1 MLSGT
6 VTRRYTQ
13 GLYAAAKDEKT
24 ITAVDVSLHLLVQT
38 MQEIPR
44 LRTLLEHPVIH
55 PAAKLNVLR
64 NVFGAHLHPLVERF
78 VAVALERKRAP
89 YLGAVATEFHRQAD
103 AAKGR
108 TEVLVESALPLTP
121 AQVQR
126 LAEQLSKVLQ
136 QQATP
141 IITVQPELIAGF
153 RVRVGNRVMDATVRG
168 ALKQFE
174 ARLAARG
181 AEEGTH

>member
-6 VTRRYTQ
+6 VTRRYTH
-13 GLYAAAKDEKT
+13 GLYAAAKNQDAIE
-24 ITAVDVSLHLLVQT
+24 AVDASLHRLVQT
-38 MQEIPR
+38 LQAIPR
-44 LRTLLEHPVIH
+44 LKTILEHPVIH
-55 PAAKLNVLR
+55 REDKLSLLR
-64 NVFGAHLHPLVERF
+64 QVFGADLHPLVERF
-78 VAVALERKRAP
+78 VAVALERKRAS
-89 YLGAVATEFHRQAD
+89 YLSAVGAEFHRQAD

-121 AQVQR
+121 EQEKH
-126 LAEQLSKVLQ
+126 LAEQLSRALQ

-141 IITVQPELIAGF
+141 VITVQPELIAGY

-168 ALKQFE
+168 ALRQFE
-174 ARLAARG
+174 VRLAARG